1 MFPRGLVVTVA
12 RFMRQRAVN
21 VTVDGS
27 YTLQRWYDAQGK
39 IRTLAC
45 RTTRVSPYR
54 MIVQVP
60 VVGRVGDRVTSHF
73 DAFGAFEG
81 SVSDTMVGGF
91 LLELE
96 MTFDQRVRLS
106 DRLTW
111 LEKKQRDPNIL
122 EQRDNARMIPKD
134 PHTTLTLADGSVYP
148 CFVIDM
154 SPTGVAVS
162 SELQPPLGMP
172 LAIGSCVGRVVR
184 LFPTGFAIK
193 FVEALHVKDLARL
206 IVRAEPTLVTAADD
220 IPVIVGA

>member
-1 MFPRGLVVTVA
+1 VSVE

-60 VVGRVGDRVTSHF
+60 VVGRVGDRVTSYF

-81 SVSDTMVGGF
+81 SVSDTMDGSF

-96 MTFDQRVRLS
+96 MAHDQRARLS
-106 DRLTW
+106 ERLTW
-111 LEKKQRDPNIL
+111 LEKRQKDPSIL
-122 EQRDNARMIPKD
+122 EQRDNARVIPKD
-134 PHTTLTLADGSVYP
+134 PHTTLTLADGSVYR
-148 CFVIDM
+148 CFIIDM
-154 SPTGVAVS
+154 SPTGAAVS
-162 SELQPPLGMP
+162 SELRPPLGMP

-184 LFPTGFAIK
+184 LFATGFAIK
-193 FVEALHVKDLARL
+193 FVETLYVKDLSRL
-206 IVRAEPTLVTAADD
+206 IVRAEPMGVTAADD
-220 IPVIVGA
+220 MPAIVSA

>member
-1 MFPRGLVVTVA
+1 VSVE

-81 SVSDTMVGGF
+81 SVSDTMDGSF

-96 MTFDQRVRLS
+96 MAHDQRARLS
-106 DRLTW
+106 ERLTW
-111 LEKKQRDPNIL
+111 LEKRQKDPSIL
-122 EQRDNARMIPKD
+122 EQRDNARVIPKD
-134 PHTTLTLADGSVYP
+134 PHTTLTLADGSVYR
-148 CFVIDM
+148 CFIIDM
-154 SPTGVAVS
+154 SPTGAAVS
-162 SELQPPLGMP
+162 P
-172 LAIGSCVGRVVR
+172 SCGRR
-184 LFPTGFAIK
+184 SGCHLRSAPASAAWSACLRPDSPSSSSKRFTSRIC
-193 FVEALHVKDLARL
+193 
-206 IVRAEPTLVTAADD
+206 RA
-220 IPVIVGA
+220 